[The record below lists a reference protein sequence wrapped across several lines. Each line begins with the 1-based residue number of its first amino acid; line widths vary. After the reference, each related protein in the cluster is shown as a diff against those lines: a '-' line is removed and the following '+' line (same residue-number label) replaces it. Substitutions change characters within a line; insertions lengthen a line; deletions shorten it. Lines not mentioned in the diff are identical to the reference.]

1 MTNAK
6 TPSGLSVELEQFAAM
21 IASGASQTEALM
33 AIWPNTR
40 RWTDGGRRT
49 KASARARQPLVAARI
64 RELMA
69 AGAEAARK
77 TVEDLHSQLAMIAF
91 ADLRELTGIRVGAC
105 RHCWGEGHRY
115 HRTPRQREE
124 AHTAWLA
131 LPKAKRGKFDEQGGL
146 GFDPRREPHPDC
158 PECWGRGEV
167 NPYVSDTRKLSKAGA
182 AVFAGVEVL
191 ERGGI
196 KVRTRDQDSAID
208 KLARMLGAYK
218 ADNTQP
224 VDALGQLL
232 RELSG
237 TALGPRAPTAAD
249 ADEAAA
255 GDA

>member
-6 TPSGLSVELEQFAAM
+6 TPAGLSVELEQFAAM

-69 AGAEAARK
+69 AGAEVALK
-77 TVEDLHSQLAMIAF
+77 TVEDVHRRLALIAF
-91 ADLRELTGIRVGAC
+91 ADLRELTGVRVGAC

-115 HRTPRQREE
+115 HRTPKQREE
-124 AHTAWLA
+124 AYAAWQA
-131 LPKAKRGKFDEQGGL
+131 LPRAKRKKFDEAGGI
-146 GFDPRREPHPDC
+146 GYDPRREPNPDC
-158 PECWGRGEV
+158 PECWGRGEADH
-167 NPYVSDTRKLSKAGA
+167 YVADTRKLSKAGA
-182 AVFAGVEVL
+182 AVFGGIEVL

-196 KVRTRDQDSAID
+196 RVRTRDQDAAID
-208 KLARMLGAYK
+208 KLARIIGAYK
-218 ADNTQP
+218 ADNQQP
-224 VDALGQLL
+224 ADALGQFL

-237 TALGPRAPTAAD
+237 NVIGPRPPD
-249 ADEAAA
+249 AKQDDDDSE
-255 GDA
+255 D